1 MVLAPCTSKLARK
14 FQKLHEKTQIYA
26 SIYET
31 STKMPFTNK
40 KGTSW
45 GDATPQCDQRTPLI
59 CNFLKVHALITNFG
73 QP

>member
-1 MVLAPCTSKLARK
+1 MVLAPCTSKLAQK

-40 KGTSW
+40 KGTLLW
-45 GDATPQCDQRTPLI
+45 GDATPQCGHITP
-59 CNFLKVHALITNFG
+59 FVTF
-73 QP
+73 